1 MSNKKIYKNRLSL
14 PIFDNKGIGNGNGVA
29 YIPNVIRGGSAI
41 PIGNN
46 MFLMRGRSH
55 AQGGIDIG
63 KDLEVEGNEVVQNG
77 KFGTKVFSSV
87 PFLRGVSPAERVLRG
102 ENPDIVF
109 TAQEVWKRIHKV
121 ADDGSKIAK
130 KGGFVNELRKN
141 LYASIMPAN
150 YFDYIGRVKNAILN
164 PKVHGERQYSS
175 PNREALWAR
184 YLNADNEFKYRRYN
198 KIKNPYNY
206 PNDLENTNEYIK
218 ESKYKP
224 SIGKNNSSRYYS
236 LVYPQIEDEQIQE
249 LLTSN
254 KSAKQFYNGDAFGNY
269 TLSKGR
275 DKKGDYVSYYDKWD
289 INPIKAFSKYD
300 QSFGIGKPI
309 ELYDR
314 MYLDDYYGVKQSSK
328 DYKNKGD
335 FYGGYLPPINVV
347 GKRQFGGRIKG
358 ALGLSLFKP
367 NSFKVR
373 RVPINDFITPTLGE
387 IETPEVPTYTLTDDE
402 KPVAKAQEYA
412 RAAEALKAYPYGNKS
427 SENTS
432 VIDNTLFDDIKGE
445 RGFNKSEMRTIYKY
459 LNDNGSNL
467 SDYAKS
473 AILATIAFESGAN
486 IRARNPRST
495 AKGYFQWLDDR
506 YKFTDN
512 LSDEEERKLQLQK
525 IINDMNPTDAFI
537 NKAKDAR
544 GWTSVG
550 GRGYLKTAEDFRK
563 AQDTLTAVNLI
574 TRGHI
579 RPGNQDWEVAHRKM
593 LADMFYNA
601 IAKSKSRK
609 AFGGEDKVY
618 TAPKWA
624 QNSYKKYGK
633 VVIGGTPV
641 INPYLQGSAFALMRN
656 PLLRT
661 LTRDAKNLY
670 SILGTGIRRAFIT
683 SANGIAKLVPNKYLG
698 SYDKFMDNIYST
710 FIGDAGKDIL
720 KETRKGWKYYPNL
733 ERLPATINNTVDTVN
748 NIVNE
753 KQFGGM
759 KLNIFKLGGLSR
771 SKDYGSKDKP
781 YPSVNKNDFAG
792 GGRSYPIP
800 TRADAVDALRL
811 AGLHHRSDVRAK
823 VYAKYPD
830 LRKKATMGTIDG
842 NTSNKN
848 NKNTFR
854 KIFDYL
860 TTPGLK
866 YLINEAKK
874 PSYKRVAPSWITRT
888 ESPIFYD
895 RNVSTKKGNFG
906 NGRFSGGG
914 AGTKFFEEYNP
925 VEEIKRDTIFVPYE
939 TTFNDAFSNA
949 RRKGLKEFDFNGKK
963 YNTELGDNPKNY
975 EAGQQRKS
983 LDFVP
988 FIVERKKKNFVSN
1001 NEKKFGGKIK
1011 AAMGTIDD
1019 EDLQDLIYQ
1028 QRMNSKQTNNAKEP
1042 VRTNYVEKINN
1053 DLATNIGKGIVG
1065 SLIGGSGIFG
1075 LNKVAKNYTP
1085 SLSKNNRFIS
1095 PNYDIIENP
1104 TDFERKY
1111 NYPKRVV
1118 NRIKNSGVEELWD
1131 KRRLE
1136 DATKRVNA
1144 VLDKYGDKIK
1154 VVNEPVAKEISSTQV
1169 YDVAKPKK
1177 YTPNLSEF
1185 SPEIKAGVQK
1195 VNKQNLNLARR
1206 LGTNIRNI
1214 GGILGKALPGFA
1226 LIDVVRNLFPSKQQE
1241 QEADKAWRRYK
1252 SPTGRI
1258 PEDYQMK
1265 FGGRKKAPYGDYITI
1280 SGRRVPLVFDTNNR
1294 ISDQVLSLMYP
1305 AEETGTERLPI
1316 DFNRLSLL
1324 NTTGLGTRGSSPY
1337 GLPSRLNSNGS
1348 YFPINFDRLGRA
1360 NVNPTYVFDDV
1371 LGYTG
1376 NINGRRV
1383 LINPSY
1389 MRQVPRSVR
1398 RAVLNN
1404 TPEVVRGASSI
1415 RRNVDDNNAL
1425 SNARPQY
1432 YAEENRNMYPE
1443 LNNNFGLFGY
1453 GWSHNNNNRT
1463 ISPAESLDA
1472 VNRIAGYDLSTYFN
1486 NNNNSRTPRRT
1497 QPVRVHTER
1506 VGNVPETYREF
1517 RRPNL
1522 TQLET
1527 RGIGLN
1533 MPAYEN
1539 PFAIRQGNYNI
1550 DVPTTLDTSRLDSTL
1565 SRYGVTPISSSTGVQ
1580 LNPADVEAVRS
1591 GNFAGIDNDRYLPIR
1606 TTTEDWVG
1614 LGANLLG
1621 SIGSYLGTRAML
1633 NRYPTPNKPVPAIAQ
1648 KLKTRVNINPQLDT
1662 IREQVGRLN
1671 TSIDNNTS
1679 SSRVAQARKQG
1690 VMNNAVASR
1699 NQLYGQKENA
1709 ETQLINQDIMNRQRI
1724 GLYNNQIYNDYLN
1737 KLGSTRQYLANAR
1750 ISNFNNVLSGANQ
1763 SIQDL
1768 LGRIENRDAER
1779 RNFIFMQA
1787 AYPNVN
1793 WRNIFQGSPELAR
1806 SLGFRFV

>member
-14 PIFDNKGIGNGNGVA
+14 PIFDNKGVGNGNGVA

-46 MFLMRGRSH
+46 MFLMKGRSH

-102 ENPDIVF
+102 ENPDTVF
-109 TAQEVWKRIHKV
+109 AAQEVWKRVHKV
-121 ADDGSKIAK
+121 ADDGSKRA
-130 KGGFVNELRKN
+130 
-141 LYASIMPAN
+141 
-150 YFDYIGRVKNAILN
+150 
-164 PKVHGERQYSS
+164 
-175 PNREALWAR
+175 
-184 YLNADNEFKYRRYN
+184 
-198 KIKNPYNY
+198 
-206 PNDLENTNEYIK
+206 
-218 ESKYKP
+218 
-224 SIGKNNSSRYYS
+224 
-236 LVYPQIEDEQIQE
+236 
-249 LLTSN
+249 
-254 KSAKQFYNGDAFGNY
+254 
-269 TLSKGR
+269 
-275 DKKGDYVSYYDKWD
+275 
-289 INPIKAFSKYD
+289 
-300 QSFGIGKPI
+300 
-309 ELYDR
+309 
-314 MYLDDYYGVKQSSK
+314 
-328 DYKNKGD
+328 
-335 FYGGYLPPINVV
+335 
-347 GKRQFGGRIKG
+347 
-358 ALGLSLFKP
+358 ALGLSLFRP

-373 RVPINDFITPTLGE
+373 RVPINDLITPTLGE
-387 IETPEVPTYTLTDDE
+387 IEKPETPAYTLIDDE

-486 IRARNPRST
+486 IRARNPKST

-506 YKFTDN
+506 YKFANN

-525 IINDMNPTDAFI
+525 IINDMNPTDTFV

-563 AQDTLTAVNLI
+563 AQDTLTAVDLI

-601 IAKSKSRK
+601 IAKTKSRK

-670 SILGTGIRRAFIT
+670 STLGAGIRRAFIT

-698 SYDKFMDNIYST
+698 SYDKLMDNIYST

-830 LRKKATMGTIDG
+830 LRKKA
-842 NTSNKN
+842 
-848 NKNTFR
+848 
-854 KIFDYL
+854 
-860 TTPGLK
+860 
-866 YLINEAKK
+866 
-874 PSYKRVAPSWITRT
+874 
-888 ESPIFYD
+888 
-895 RNVSTKKGNFG
+895 
-906 NGRFSGGG
+906 
-914 AGTKFFEEYNP
+914 
-925 VEEIKRDTIFVPYE
+925 
-939 TTFNDAFSNA
+939 
-949 RRKGLKEFDFNGKK
+949 
-963 YNTELGDNPKNY
+963 
-975 EAGQQRKS
+975 
-983 LDFVP
+983 
-988 FIVERKKKNFVSN
+988 
-1001 NEKKFGGKIK
+1001 
-1011 AAMGTIDD
+1011 AMGTIDE
-1019 EDLQDLIYQ
+1019 EDLQELLYQ
-1028 QRMNSKQTNNAKEP
+1028 QRMNSKRTNNTSKT
-1042 VRTNYVEKINN
+1042 VRNNYVEKTND
-1053 DLATNIGKGIVG
+1053 DLATNIGKGIIG

-1075 LNKVAKNYTP
+1075 LNKVAKNYRP
-1085 SLSKNNRFIS
+1085 SLTKNNKFVS
-1095 PNYDIIENP
+1095 PNYDVVENP
-1104 TDFERKY
+1104 TDLERRY
-1111 NYPKRVV
+1111 NYPKRVA

-1131 KRRLE
+1131 NRRLE
-1136 DATKRVNA
+1136 NATKRVNA
-1144 VLDKYGDKIK
+1144 ILNKYGDKVKI
-1154 VVNEPVAKEISSTQV
+1154 VNEPVAKEISSAQV

-1280 SGRRVPLVFDTNNR
+1280 GGRRVPLVFDTNNR

-1324 NTTGLGTRGSSPY
+1324 NTMGLGTRGSSPY

-1348 YFPINFDRLGRA
+1348 YFPINFDRLERA

-1376 NINGRRV
+1376 NINGQKV

-1398 RAVLNN
+1398 QAVLNN
-1404 TPEVVRGASSI
+1404 TPEIVRGSNNT
-1415 RRNVDDNNAL
+1415 RRGANSTISVNK
-1425 SNARPQY
+1425 ARQSFKEFYHKKNQPIFETDPSVSRFY
-1432 YAEENRNMYPE
+1432 N
-1443 LNNNFGLFGY
+1443 Y
-1453 GWSHNNNNRT
+1453 GWSHNSFQLSDKSKAAIEN
-1463 ISPAESLDA
+1463 AERVNKELD
-1472 VNRIAGYDLSTYFN
+1472 NFKNIDLSKYFN
-1486 NNNNSRTPRRT
+1486 SDGTPKPNPTRRT
-1497 QPVRVHTER
+1497 QPVSVRTER
-1506 VGNVPETYREF
+1506 IGNVPETYREF

-1580 LNPADVEAVRS
+1580 PSAADVEAVRS
-1591 GNFAGIDNDRYLPIR
+1591 ANFAGIDNDRYLPIR
-1606 TTTEDWVG
+1606 ATTEDWVG

-1633 NRYPTPNKPVPAIAQ
+1633 NRYPMPNKPIPAIAQ
-1648 KLKTRVNINPQLDT
+1648 KLKTRININPQLDT

-1679 SSRVAQARKQG
+1679 NSRVAQARKQG
-1690 VMNNAVASR
+1690 VMNNAVASQ

-1709 ETQLINQDIMNRQRI
+1709 ETQLINQDIMNRQRV
-1724 GLYNNQIYNDYLN
+1724 GLYSNQIYNDYLN
-1737 KLGSTRQYLANAR
+1737 RLGSTRQYLANAR
-1750 ISNFNNVLSGANQ
+1750 ISNFNNVLSSANQ

-1768 LGRIENRDAER
+1768 LGRIENRDADR
-1779 RNFIFMQA
+1779 RNFIFMEA

-1793 WRNIFQGSPELAR
+1793 WRNIFQNNRELAR
-1806 SLGFRFV
+1806 SLGFRFVNN

>member
-14 PIFDNKGIGNGNGVA
+14 PIFDNKGIGDGNGVA

-102 ENPDIVF
+102 ENPDTVF
-109 TAQEVWKRIHKV
+109 AAQEVWKRVHKV
-121 ADDGSKIAK
+121 ADDGSKRA
-130 KGGFVNELRKN
+130 
-141 LYASIMPAN
+141 
-150 YFDYIGRVKNAILN
+150 
-164 PKVHGERQYSS
+164 
-175 PNREALWAR
+175 
-184 YLNADNEFKYRRYN
+184 
-198 KIKNPYNY
+198 
-206 PNDLENTNEYIK
+206 
-218 ESKYKP
+218 
-224 SIGKNNSSRYYS
+224 
-236 LVYPQIEDEQIQE
+236 
-249 LLTSN
+249 
-254 KSAKQFYNGDAFGNY
+254 
-269 TLSKGR
+269 
-275 DKKGDYVSYYDKWD
+275 
-289 INPIKAFSKYD
+289 
-300 QSFGIGKPI
+300 
-309 ELYDR
+309 
-314 MYLDDYYGVKQSSK
+314 
-328 DYKNKGD
+328 
-335 FYGGYLPPINVV
+335 
-347 GKRQFGGRIKG
+347 

-387 IETPEVPTYTLTDDE
+387 IEEPETPAYTLTNDE

-427 SENTS
+427 SEPAS
-432 VIDNTLFDDIKGE
+432 VVDNTLFDDIKGE

-486 IRARNPRST
+486 IRARNPKST

-506 YKFTDN
+506 YKFADN

-525 IINDMNPTDAFI
+525 IINDMNPTDAFV
-537 NKAKDAR
+537 NKTKDAR

-563 AQDTLTAVNLI
+563 AQDTLTAVDLI

-579 RPGNQDWEVAHRKM
+579 RPGNQNWEVVHRKM

-670 SILGTGIRRAFIT
+670 STLGAGIRRAFIT

-698 SYDKFMDNIYST
+698 SYDKLMDNIYST

-830 LRKKATMGTIDG
+830 LRKKAKLG
-842 NTSNKN
+842 KYA
-848 NKNTFR
+848 
-854 KIFDYL
+854 KI
-860 TTPGLK
+860 TG
-866 YLINEAKK
+866 
-874 PSYKRVAPSWITRT
+874 
-888 ESPIFYD
+888 SP
-895 RNVSTKKGNFG
+895 T
-906 NGRFSGGG
+906 
-914 AGTKFFEEYNP
+914 
-925 VEEIKRDTIFVPYE
+925 
-939 TTFNDAFSNA
+939 
-949 RRKGLKEFDFNGKK
+949 
-963 YNTELGDNPKNY
+963 
-975 EAGQQRKS
+975 
-983 LDFVP
+983 
-988 FIVERKKKNFVSN
+988 
-1001 NEKKFGGKIK
+1001 NEKIV
-1011 AAMGTIDD
+1011 
-1019 EDLQDLIYQ
+1019 
-1028 QRMNSKQTNNAKEP
+1028 EP
-1042 VRTNYVEKINN
+1042 VRTNYVERNN
-1053 DLATNIGKGIVG
+1053 SSDNLGVGIGTI
-1065 SLIGGSGIFG
+1065 LGGGAALSGLG
-1075 LNKVAKNYTP
+1075 YAGNKLYDKVLEYNTPAAKKAREYSKFLEKRAADKRAVAKAIADRQKTLNT
-1085 SLSKNNRFIS
+1085 
-1095 PNYDIIENP
+1095 
-1104 TDFERKY
+1104 T
-1111 NYPKRVV
+1111 
-1118 NRIKNSGVEELWD
+1118 
-1131 KRRLE
+1131 
-1136 DATKRVNA
+1136 
-1144 VLDKYGDKIK
+1144 YGDKISK
-1154 VVNEPVAKEISSTQV
+1154 ELNKSIKKGFVVSPNKPSLNEKRITEFPNSKSTRFEYYDERANAALQNRKTAAFNSIKRARFLNPLYRIAPVA
-1169 YDVAKPKK
+1169 A
-1177 YTPNLSEF
+1177 
-1185 SPEIKAGVQK
+1185 A
-1195 VNKQNLNLARR
+1195 
-1206 LGTNIRNI
+1206 
-1214 GGILGKALPGFA
+1214 
-1226 LIDVVRNLFPSKQQE
+1226 IDFVKNLFPSKQQE
-1241 QEADKAWRRYK
+1241 QEEDKAWRRYK

-1280 SGRRVPLVFDTNNR
+1280 GGRRVPLVFDTDNKR
-1294 ISDQVLSLMYP
+1294 HDISDVWHYLKTNANPGNLVVNQY
-1305 AEETGTERLPI
+1305 EEHPL
-1316 DFNRLSLL
+1316 F
-1324 NTTGLGTRGSSPY
+1324 RGFYHS
-1337 GLPSRLNSNGS
+1337 
-1348 YFPINFDRLGRA
+1348 
-1360 NVNPTYVFDDV
+1360 
-1371 LGYTG
+1371 
-1376 NINGRRV
+1376 
-1383 LINPSY
+1383 
-1389 MRQVPRSVR
+1389 
-1398 RAVLNN
+1398 
-1404 TPEVVRGASSI
+1404 
-1415 RRNVDDNNAL
+1415 
-1425 SNARPQY
+1425 
-1432 YAEENRNMYPE
+1432 ENRPMFSTNPMVSRWY
-1443 LNNNFGLFGY
+1443 NY
-1453 GWSHNNNNRT
+1453 GWSHNAG
-1463 ISPAESLDA
+1463 AEVPNYADILKNINPPKPVVTNTSRGR
-1472 VNRIAGYDLSTYFN
+1472 NT
-1486 NNNNSRTPRRT
+1486 NSRISSATQRILDNAEIAPYKSFRTPSLAEVASRY
-1497 QPVRVHTER
+1497 PISER
-1506 VGNVPETYREF
+1506 VN
-1517 RRPNL
+1517 
-1522 TQLET
+1522 
-1527 RGIGLN
+1527 IG
-1533 MPAYEN
+1533 
-1539 PFAIRQGNYNI
+1539 
-1550 DVPTTLDTSRLDSTL
+1550 TSTA
-1565 SRYGVTPISSSTGVQ
+1565 PISSSTGVR

-1633 NRYPTPNKPVPAIAQ
+1633 NRYPMPNKPIPAIAQ
-1648 KLKTRVNINPQLDT
+1648 KLKTRININPQLDT

-1679 SSRVAQARKQG
+1679 NSRVAQARKQG

-1724 GLYNNQIYNDYLN
+1724 GLYSNQIYNDYLN
-1737 KLGSTRQYLANAR
+1737 RLGSTRQYLANAR
-1750 ISNFNNVLSGANQ
+1750 IGNFNNVISGANQ

-1768 LGRIENRDAER
+1768 LGRIEDRDAER

>member
-14 PIFDNKGIGNGNGVA
+14 PIFDSKGIGNGNGVA

-63 KDLEVEGNEVVQNG
+63 RDLEVEGNEVVQNG

-102 ENPDIVF
+102 ENPDTVF
-109 TAQEVWKRIHKV
+109 AAQETWKRVNKV
-121 ADDGSKIAK
+121 ADDGSKRA
-130 KGGFVNELRKN
+130 
-141 LYASIMPAN
+141 
-150 YFDYIGRVKNAILN
+150 
-164 PKVHGERQYSS
+164 
-175 PNREALWAR
+175 
-184 YLNADNEFKYRRYN
+184 
-198 KIKNPYNY
+198 
-206 PNDLENTNEYIK
+206 
-218 ESKYKP
+218 
-224 SIGKNNSSRYYS
+224 
-236 LVYPQIEDEQIQE
+236 
-249 LLTSN
+249 
-254 KSAKQFYNGDAFGNY
+254 
-269 TLSKGR
+269 
-275 DKKGDYVSYYDKWD
+275 
-289 INPIKAFSKYD
+289 
-300 QSFGIGKPI
+300 
-309 ELYDR
+309 
-314 MYLDDYYGVKQSSK
+314 
-328 DYKNKGD
+328 
-335 FYGGYLPPINVV
+335 
-347 GKRQFGGRIKG
+347 

-387 IETPEVPTYTLTDDE
+387 VEEPETPSYTLTDDE
-402 KPVAKAQEYA
+402 KPAAKAQEYS

-427 SENTS
+427 SETTRA
-432 VIDNTLFDDIKGE
+432 IDNTLFDDIKGE

-486 IRARNPRST
+486 IRARNPRSS

-506 YKFTDN
+506 YKFADN

-525 IINDMNPTDAFI
+525 IINDMNPTDALV

-601 IAKSKSRK
+601 IAKSKNRK

-624 QNSYKKYGK
+624 QDSYKKHGK
-633 VVIGGTPV
+633 IVIGGEPLGIGLGVGRVGTFT
-641 INPYLQGSAFALMRN
+641 GLMRN
-656 PLLRT
+656 NLLRSAFRNFKKYGSRASTIIKDSYYDLTDALAKPFIRSEKAYKTFKKVRGIGYDT
-661 LTRDAKNLY
+661 LFGDRRLDGAVR
-670 SILGTGIRRAFIT
+670 TG
-683 SANGIAKLVPNKYLG
+683 K
-698 SYDKFMDNIYST
+698 
-710 FIGDAGKDIL
+710 GDFEFFSDL
-720 KETRKGWKYYPNL
+720 S
-733 ERLPATINNTVDTVN
+733 RLPITFNNAN
-748 NIVNE
+748 NIINGE

-781 YPSVNKNDFAG
+781 YPSVSKNDFAG

-800 TRADAVDALRL
+800 TRADAIDALRL

-830 LRKKATMGTIDG
+830 LRKKA
-842 NTSNKN
+842 
-848 NKNTFR
+848 
-854 KIFDYL
+854 
-860 TTPGLK
+860 
-866 YLINEAKK
+866 
-874 PSYKRVAPSWITRT
+874 
-888 ESPIFYD
+888 
-895 RNVSTKKGNFG
+895 
-906 NGRFSGGG
+906 
-914 AGTKFFEEYNP
+914 
-925 VEEIKRDTIFVPYE
+925 
-939 TTFNDAFSNA
+939 
-949 RRKGLKEFDFNGKK
+949 
-963 YNTELGDNPKNY
+963 
-975 EAGQQRKS
+975 
-983 LDFVP
+983 
-988 FIVERKKKNFVSN
+988 
-1001 NEKKFGGKIK
+1001 
-1011 AAMGTIDD
+1011 AMGTIDE
-1019 EDLQDLIYQ
+1019 EDLQDLLYQ
-1028 QRMNSKQTNNAKEP
+1028 QRMNSKRTNNTSKT
-1042 VRTNYVEKINN
+1042 VRNNYVEKTNN

-1065 SLIGGSGIFG
+1065 SLIGGSTIFG

-1085 SLSKNNRFIS
+1085 SLSKNNRFVS
-1095 PNYDIIENP
+1095 PNYDIVENP

-1111 NYPKRVV
+1111 NYPKRVA

-1154 VVNEPVAKEISSTQV
+1154 IVNEPVAKEISSAQV

-1258 PEDYQMK
+1258 SEDYQMK
-1265 FGGRKKAPYGDYITI
+1265 FGGRKKAPFGDYITI
-1280 SGRRVPLVFDTNNR
+1280 GGRRVPLVFDTNNR

-1324 NTTGLGTRGSSPY
+1324 DTNSIGTRGSSPY

-1360 NVNPTYVFDDV
+1360 NVNPTYVFNDV

-1443 LNNNFGLFGY
+1443 LNNNFGLFRY
-1453 GWSHNNNNRT
+1453 GWSHNGNNRT

-1497 QPVRVHTER
+1497 QPVRVRTER
-1506 VGNVPETYREF
+1506 VGNVPEAYREF

-1533 MPAYEN
+1533 MPAYTN
-1539 PFAIRQGNYNI
+1539 PFTPATTSGTRTYDIG
-1550 DVPTTLDTSRLDSTL
+1550 VPTTLDTSRLDSTL
-1565 SRYGVTPISSSTGVQ
+1565 SKHGVTPISSSTGVQ
-1580 LNPADVEAVRS
+1580 LNPTDVEAVRS
-1591 GNFAGIDNDRYLPIR
+1591 GNFAGIDNDRYIPIR

-1633 NRYPTPNKPVPAIAQ
+1633 NRYPMPNKPVPAIAQ

-1709 ETQLINQDIMNRQRI
+1709 ETQLINQDIMNRQRV
-1724 GLYNNQIYNDYLN
+1724 GLYNNQIFNYYLGR
-1737 KLGSTRQYLANAR
+1737 LGSTRQYVASGK
-1750 ISNFNNVLSGANQ
+1750 INNINNLINGTNQ

-1768 LGRIENRDAER
+1768 LGRIDDRDANL
-1779 RNFIFMQA
+1779 RNFIFMEA

-1793 WRNIFQGSPELAR
+1793 WRNIFGNPELAR